1 MTKRIKEDHKL
12 FRDIISGR
20 ARKEL
25 RKLIKTGG
33 FTKLRPDGKGTM
45 RVPIPAI
52 HDPRIVYG
60 SGNSGIT
67 RGPFKKGDVIDDGQG
82 QNQGQGKGQ
91 KAGDQP
97 GEFINIGIDIEDFLT
112 FLQEDLA
119 LPPLKP
125 KPSETYEEIKKKWNS
140 LSKLGP
146 KSLRHTRKTL
156 LQACKRQCASGESE
170 VLHEV
175 PGSEEKFQ
183 LIIPIN
189 DDERFR
195 QFTEHK
201 IPSSNAVIFFAR
213 DCSGS
218 MSDKHCDVV
227 TNMAWWID
235 AWIRKFYSK
244 VDRRYYLHDTDAF
257 EVDDKKFYNYRHGG
271 GTLVSSVFDKMSESF
286 ENSYPPS
293 KYNIFVIYFSD
304 GDNWSTDNDKLLDII
319 KKKYN
324 TNYVNLFSYTEIG
337 SSGMGDLKGMFS
349 SKMSELSDSNV
360 NMVLASV
367 EDIHNEEETNIQVL
381 EAIKKIFSV
390 DKYRTQYSTA

>member
-25 RKLIKTGG
+25 GKLIKTGG

-45 RVPIPAI
+45 RIPIPAI
-52 HDPRIVYG
+52 HDPRIVHG
-60 SGNSGIT
+60 SGNGGIT
-67 RGPFKKGDVIDDGQG
+67 RGPFKKGDVIDEGQG
-82 QNQGQGKGQ
+82 QGKSKGQ
-91 KAGDQP
+91 KAGDEK
-97 GEFINIGIDIEDFLT
+97 GEFINIGVDIEDFLT

-125 KPSETYEEIKKKWNS
+125 KPSQTYEEVKKKWNS

-170 VLHEV
+170 ILHEV
-175 PGSEEKFQ
+175 PGSEEKVR

-218 MSDKHCDVV
+218 MSDRHCDVV
-227 TNMAWWID
+227 SNMAWWID
-235 AWIRKFYSK
+235 AWIRKFYKK
-244 VDRRYYLHDTDAF
+244 VDRKYYLHDTDAF
-257 EVDDKKFYNYRHGG
+257 EVDDKKFYNFRHGG
-271 GTLVSSVFDKMSESF
+271 GTLVSSVFEKMSESF

-304 GDNWSTDNDKLLDII
+304 GDNWSADNNRLLEVI
-319 KKKYN
+319 KNKYN
-324 TNYVNLFSYTEIG
+324 TEYVNLFSYTEIG
-337 SSGMGDLKGMFS
+337 SSYGSGDLQALLS
-349 SKMSELSDSNV
+349 SKKSELDSSNV
-360 NMVLASV
+360 NMVLTSI
-367 EDIHNEEETNIQVL
+367 ENIHEEEATNAQVL
-381 EAIKKIFSV
+381 EAIRKIFSAEH
-390 DKYRTQYSTA
+390 QYANF